1 MIVLKFILKLAGA
14 SALLYVVVLGVIK
27 HFDWLIIRGKKK

>member
-1 MIVLKFILKLAGA
+1 MKFILKLAGA

-27 HFDWLIIRGKKK
+27 LFDWIVIRRKKK